1 MSENKVV
8 AAMGDNSLP
17 GDSFQAVS
25 SESWNML
32 LTNIFGSIRAQPRGR
47 DPFRASLAAV
57 TVGDVSMIQCR
68 SRAADVI
75 HNPADMPPGSKNDFI
90 IKVQMQGSSTV
101 RLRNDTLALRPG
113 DYMIC
118 DNSQPYCLTF
128 EEETT
133 IISVPLA
140 ESYLRRF
147 SPFPADVAFLPV
159 DGANPIHRVAYD
171 YLHSLWRND
180 VDAMSDFAK
189 GKLAETFLEL
199 AVLSIA
205 DQQRLL
211 APPKPGHRELY
222 LRCCQYIENHFADE
236 DLSPLLI
243 AQGNGISLRLL
254 QATFAQQGTTVRD
267 FVTQRRLQSAMRILE
282 MPIYQS
288 RTISEIAYRSGFK
301 SLASFSRS
309 FRTHFGKTPSEVRG
323 D

>member
-1 MSENKVV
+1 MSENSDLAVI
-8 AAMGDNSLP
+8 GNSSLP
-17 GDSFQAVS
+17 NERQHAES
-25 SESWNML
+25 SESWNSL
-32 LTNIFGSIRAQPRGR
+32 LANIFGSVRAEPRGN

-57 TVGDVSMIQCR
+57 TVGDVNMIQCR
-68 SRAADVI
+68 SRAANVI
-75 HNPADMPPGSKNDFI
+75 HNPADLPPGSQNDFI
-90 IKVQMQGSSTV
+90 IKVQMQGNSTV
-101 RLRNDTLALRPG
+101 RLRNDVLALRPG

-118 DNSQPYCLTF
+118 DNSQPYCLAF

-180 VDAMSDFAK
+180 VNAMSDFAK

-211 APPKPGHRELY
+211 APPKQGHRELY
-222 LRCCQYIENHFADE
+222 LRCCQYIESHFADE
-236 DLSPLLI
+236 NLSPVMI

-254 QATFAQQGTTVRD
+254 QATFAEQGTTVRD
-267 FVTQRRLQSAMRILE
+267 FVTMRRLQSAMRILE
-282 MPIYQS
+282 MPIYKA

-309 FRTHFGKTPSEVRG
+309 FRAHFGKTPSEVRG
-323 D
+323 E

>member
-1 MSENKVV
+1 MS
-8 AAMGDNSLP
+8 DNDAIAGTGNSTLP
-17 GDSFQAVS
+17 AKMLRADS
-25 SESWNML
+25 SESWNTL
-32 LTNIFGSIRAQPRGR
+32 LANIFGSIRAEPRR
-47 DPFRASLAAV
+47 NQQFKASLGAIRI
-57 TVGDVSMIQCR
+57 GDVDMIRCR
-68 SRAADVI
+68 SRAANVI
-75 HNPADMPPGSKNDFI
+75 HNPTDMPPGSKNDFI

-101 RLRNDTLALRPG
+101 RLRNNVLALNPG

-118 DNSQPYCLTF
+118 DNSQPYCLAF

-180 VDAMSDFAK
+180 VNGMSDFAK
-189 GKLAETFLEL
+189 AKLAQTFLEL

-211 APPKPGHRELY
+211 SPARTGHRELHQ
-222 LRCCQYIENHFADE
+222 RCCKFIEEHQADE
-236 DLSPLLI
+236 DLSPLVI
-243 AQGNGISLRLL
+243 AQANGISLRLL
-254 QATFAQQGTTVRD
+254 QATFAAQGTTVRD
-267 FVTQRRLQSAMRILE
+267 FLMVQRLQSAMRILE
-282 MPIYQS
+282 TPIYQS

-309 FRTHFGKTPSEVRG
+309 FRTHFGKSPSEVRG
-323 D
+323 E